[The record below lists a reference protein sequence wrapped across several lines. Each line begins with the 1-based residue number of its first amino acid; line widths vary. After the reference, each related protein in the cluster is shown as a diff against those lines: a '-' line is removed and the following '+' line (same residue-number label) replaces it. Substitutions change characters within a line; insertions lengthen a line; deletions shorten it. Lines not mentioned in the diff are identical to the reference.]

1 MAKDRGIYIPK
12 QPAMLS
18 PSYLMTDPFFGPPM
32 VPRALNGHPSGQ
44 HSDSAGMRDMVS
56 VVQSMYVGKYVL
68 QFVFVTY
75 KGGSV
80 AEWLASW
87 TRAQKGLVPDCSR
100 VAVG

>member
-1 MAKDRGIYIPK
+1 
-12 QPAMLS
+12 
-18 PSYLMTDPFFGPPM
+18 
-32 VPRALNGHPSGQ
+32 
-44 HSDSAGMRDMVS
+44 
-56 VVQSMYVGKYVL
+56 MYVGKYVL

-100 VAVG
+100 DAVG